1 MTRLPKSFIGAAL
14 ICCISAVG
22 CQSKVYDEN
31 VALLKQ
37 NRELQAQNRA
47 LEQQR
52 DARVDPAQLA
62 SMQQTMAQQN
72 QQLAAKDQEIAGL
85 QTQLRQPA
93 PGQPADQSLAGIE
106 VTKDEKAGTLTVNV
120 PGDVLFLSGQA
131 DLKDSAKAT
140 LNKIASAIKKDYA
153 GKHIIVQGYTDTDPI
168 TRTKNKWEDNLELS
182 AARSRAVA
190 KYLESQGIATHEIGM
205 QAYGD
210 TEPKNSKDR
219 SRRVEIVVQTR

>member
-1 MTRLPKSFIGAAL
+1 MTRLRKGFVGAAL
-14 ICCISAVG
+14 LCCMSAVG
-22 CQSKVYDEN
+22 CQSKLQDEN
-31 VALLKQ
+31 AALWKQ
-37 NRELQAQNRA
+37 NRELQTQNRA

-62 SMQQTMAQQN
+62 SMQQTMN

-85 QTQLRQPA
+85 QTQLRQSP
-93 PGQPADQSLAGIE
+93 PGQPTDQSLAGIE
-106 VTKDEKAGTLTVNV
+106 VTRDEKAGTLTVNG
-120 PGDVLFLSGQA
+120 PGDVLFLPGEA
-131 DLKDSAKAT
+131 DVKDTSKAT
-140 LNKIASAIKKDYA
+140 LNKIAAAIKKDYA
-153 GKHIIVQGYTDTDPI
+153 GKQIIVQGYTDTDPI
-168 TRTKNKWEDNLELS
+168 TRTKAKWEDNLDLS

-190 KYLESQGIATHEIGM
+190 KYLATEGIPTHEIGM